1 MSSNWAGVVLAG
13 GASSRMGQD
22 KALLQLGG
30 ATLLQRALAQLE
42 RAGCQP
48 FAVTRDGG
56 AGSLRDRPGVAGPL
70 AGIAGAVDL
79 LRPFEVLLLLPVDMP
94 LLPDGA
100 LRQLRGALSDECPYL
115 GFANSLFPLALRND
129 QQLTETLNQ
138 LVNGEPRQASIQGL
152 LQALG
157 AVLLPVAEQWQ
168 ARFSNCNTPAQWE
181 TIVASY
187 QRESEPR

>member
-1 MSSNWAGVVLAG
+1 MSWAGVVLAG

-30 ATLLQRALAQLE
+30 SSLLQRALAQLE

-48 FAVTRDGG
+48 FAVSRDGVG
-56 AGSLRDRPGVAGPL
+56 GRLRDRPGVAGPL
-70 AGIAGAVDL
+70 AGIAGAIDE
-79 LRPFEVLLLLPVDMP
+79 LRRFEVLLLLPVDMP

-100 LRQLRGALSDECPYL
+100 LRQLRTALSDECPYL

-129 QQLTETLNQ
+129 QQLAETLNQ
-138 LVNGEPRQASIQGL
+138 LVSGEPRQASIQGL

-157 AVLLPVAEQWQ
+157 AVLLPVVEQWQ
-168 ARFSNCNTPAQWE
+168 PRFSNCNTPAQWDA
-181 TIVASY
+181 IVAHY
-187 QRESEPR
+187 QQESASQ

>member
-1 MSSNWAGVVLAG
+1 MSWAGVVLAG

-22 KALLQLGG
+22 KAQLQLGG
-30 ATLLQRALAQLE
+30 LSLQQRALAQLE

-48 FAVTRDGG
+48 FAVTREGV

-70 AGIAGAVDL
+70 AGIAGAIDG
-79 LRPFEVLLLLPVDMP
+79 LRRFEVLLLLPVDMP

-100 LRQLRGALSDECPYL
+100 LRQLRAALSDESPYL

-129 QQLTETLNQ
+129 ELLAVTLNQ
-138 LVNGEPRQASIQGL
+138 LASGEPRQASIQGL

-157 AVLLPVAEQWQ
+157 AVLLPVVEQWQ
-168 ARFSNCNTPAQWE
+168 PRFCNCNTPAQWDA
-181 TIVASY
+181 IVASHAE
-187 QRESEPR
+187 ESEPR